1 MEFVRPPAVETPPPP
16 AAAVFSGCKIMRCQQ
31 QQQQQ
36 KDHCHVVHEE
46 IQTLCY
52 AKMQRV
58 SDWVAEC
65 AAARQVDGAARAFLE
80 CDGETEDLLLQVL
93 IARPKYQGIPTVEE
107 IQQFAGQ
114 LRAYNARL
122 WTLGMTK
129 GFFRIGGPGPGP
141 GPGVG
146 SWQLPEYP
154 DDIDSLESM
163 SMHEEEGGVNWMV
176 HEKRVFVRKI
186 SPLEEE
192 LRDEMIQEYRNIRRH
207 SVNNDPGTV
216 RRVHTRSVS
225 AKEIVAGKKDGF
237 ARKQMAGPRKEYRLV
252 NKAC

>member
-1 MEFVRPPAVETPPPP
+1 MESVRPPVADPTTPP
-16 AAAVFSGCKIMRCQQ
+16 AAAFSGRKVSQCQQ
-31 QQQQQ
+31 RQS
-36 KDHCHVVHEE
+36 HIIHEE
-46 IQTLCY
+46 IQALCY
-52 AKMQRV
+52 AKMERV
-58 SDWVAEC
+58 SEWVAEC
-65 AAARQVDGAARAFLE
+65 AAARQVDGARAFLE
-80 CDGETEDLLLQVL
+80 YDGETEDLLLQVL

-129 GFFRIGGPGPGP
+129 GFFRIGGPGRAGE
-141 GPGVG
+141 PGVG

-154 DDIDSLESM
+154 DDIDSLDSM
-163 SMHEEEGGVNWMV
+163 SMHEEEAGVNWMV

-207 SVNNDPGTV
+207 SVNNDPGTMK
-216 RRVHTRSVS
+216 RIHTRSVG
-225 AKEIVAGKKDGF
+225 AKEIVAGQMDAF
-237 ARKQMAGPRKEYRLV
+237 TRKQMAGGRKDHRV
-252 NKAC
+252 ANKAR

>member
-1 MEFVRPPAVETPPPP
+1 MESVRPSADETTPRT
-16 AAAVFSGCKIMRCQQ
+16 AVFTGRKFSQCQQ
-31 QQQQQ
+31 QKSHTIQ
-36 KDHCHVVHEE
+36 EE
-46 IQTLCY
+46 IQALCY
-52 AKMQRV
+52 AKMERV
-58 SDWVAEC
+58 SEWVAEC
-65 AAARQVDGAARAFLE
+65 AAARRQGDGTRAFLE

-129 GFFRIGGPGPGP
+129 GFFRLGGS
-141 GPGVG
+141 GVALG
-146 SWQLPEYP
+146 EPEVGWLPEYP

-163 SMHEEEGGVNWMV
+163 SMHEEEAGVNWMV

-207 SVNNDPGTV
+207 SVNNNNDPGTMK
-216 RRVHTRSVS
+216 RVHMRSVS
-225 AKEIVAGKKDGF
+225 GKEIVTGKMDGF
-237 ARKQMAGPRKEYRLV
+237 ARKQMAGGRKAEYRV
-252 NKAC
+252 SNRAC

>member
-1 MEFVRPPAVETPPPP
+1 MESVRPPADETTPRT
-16 AAAVFSGCKIMRCQQ
+16 AIFSGRKFSQQCQQ
-31 QQQQQ
+31 QKPHIIQ
-36 KDHCHVVHEE
+36 EE
-46 IQTLCY
+46 IQALCY
-52 AKMQRV
+52 AKMERV
-58 SDWVAEC
+58 AEWVAEC
-65 AAARQVDGAARAFLE
+65 AAARRQDDDGARAFLE

-129 GFFRIGGPGPGP
+129 GFFRLGGGSGVAL
-141 GPGVG
+141 GEPGVG
-146 SWQLPEYP
+146 WVPEYP

-163 SMHEEEGGVNWMV
+163 SMHEEEAGVNWMV

-207 SVNNDPGTV
+207 SVNNNNDPGTIK
-216 RRVHTRSVS
+216 RVHMRSVS
-225 AKEIVAGKKDGF
+225 GKEIVAGKMDGF
-237 ARKQMAGPRKEYRLV
+237 APKQMAAGRKDHRLS